1 MKHKRQSD
9 LTTKVPARDP
19 RVLLLALSFRCRDI
33 YASIMAEH
41 QFDVVV
47 AQRVLKAVQDD
58 VDMEKTETKAT
69 LAVLAV
75 ELEVQVTR
83 EKFVGPRNEH
93 RNLSLTAQVRCKNKL
108 R

>member
-1 MKHKRQSD
+1 
-9 LTTKVPARDP
+9 
-19 RVLLLALSFRCRDI
+19 
-33 YASIMAEH
+33 MAEH
-41 QFDVVV
+41 QFDLVV

-93 RNLSLTAQVRCKNKL
+93 RNLSLTAQVRCKNKF